1 MGKIKISKKAKKNM
15 INKKVRKNR
24 NKKEVI
30 DHKMSKEVVMMKR
43 NKGAGNKKAENKN
56 RQGKDVL
63 INYVSPKRFTR
74 NSDQKFNMPNTVS
87 YADLVMKV
95 MLTMI
100 FASFVNKFTRVL
112 ETQKMM
118 INGSVVMNVIDGTIL
133 NANKSIATKTFTN
146 LKTMMILLICVL
158 PVLTKPNKS

>member
-1 MGKIKISKKAKKNM
+1 MTLIKNNNKKVPKNNNKKKVGKMKISKKAKKNM
-15 INKKVRKNR
+15 INKKAKRNR

-30 DHKMSKEVVMMKR
+30 DRKTSKGVAMMKR

-56 RQGKDVL
+56 HQAKGVL
-63 INYVSPKRFTR
+63 INCVSLKRFTK

-95 MLTMI
+95 MLTTI

-112 ETQKMM
+112 ETLKMM
-118 INGSVVMNVIDGTIL
+118 INGSVVMNVIDG
-133 NANKSIATKTFTN
+133 
-146 LKTMMILLICVL
+146 
-158 PVLTKPNKS
+158 